1 MTQFE
6 PCDKCGQKLSCR
18 EAFRRLGS
26 IPREGGVVRS
36 ILAAFVLPLVVFI
49 AALAVAQRLLEKYI
63 DSAGLRA
70 AVALLAAIAVAAVCV
85 AIVRMIG
92 KWLGRK

>member
-1 MTQFE
+1 MTQQD
-6 PCDKCGQKLSCR
+6 PCDKCGQKMSCQQV
-18 EAFRRLGS
+18 FGRLGNIQGKS
-26 IPREGGVVRS
+26 IVRS

-63 DSAGLRA
+63 DSTGLRA

-85 AIVRMIG
+85 MTVRTIG
-92 KWLGRK
+92 KWLSRK